1 MKKVFQMVVIVALTG
16 LLFAC
21 NNNSV
26 ETKAAASSETANASA
41 GQANVKDDASM
52 KDIVK
57 IAIGSP
63 DHTTL
68 VKALQQAELVDVLA
82 NPGPFTVFA
91 PTNAAFDKLPKG
103 TLDDLMKADKKTD
116 LQNILQYHVTTSALK
131 ADFFQNGQ
139 TIGMVNGDNITVNV
153 KDGKV
158 ILNNSATIVAS
169 IQASNGMVHVID
181 GVLLPP
187 AKK

>member
-1 MKKVFQMVVIVALTG
+1 MKKLVQLLAL
-16 LLFAC
+16 LPCIIFAFSC
-21 NNNSV
+21 NND
-26 ETKAAASSETANASA
+26 TKVASTTSSSTETATDA
-41 GQANVKDDASM
+41 GQANVNDDASM
-52 KDIVK
+52 KNIVK
-57 IAIGSP
+57 VAVGSP

-68 VKALQQAELVDVLA
+68 VKALKQADLVDVLA

-91 PTNAAFDKLPKG
+91 PNNAAFDKLPKG
-103 TLDDLMKADKKTD
+103 TLDELMKPEKKAD

-131 ADFFQNGQ
+131 ADFFKDGQ

-153 KDGKV
+153 KDGKI
-158 ILNNSATIVAS
+158 ILNNSATIIAS
-169 IQASNGMVHVID
+169 VQASNGMVHIVD

>member
-1 MKKVFQMVVIVALTG
+1 MKKILLG
-16 LLFAC
+16 LSFIAFVAC
-21 NNNSV
+21 NSNN
-26 ETKAAASSETANASA
+26 ETPQVSAANESTNA

-57 IAIGSP
+57 VAVGSP
-63 DHTTL
+63 DHSTL

-91 PTNAAFDKLPKG
+91 PVNSAFDKLPEG
-103 TLDDLMKADKKTD
+103 VLDDLMKAEKKAD

-131 ADFFQNGQ
+131 ADFFKDGQ

-158 ILNNSATIVAS
+158 ILNNSATIIGSV
-169 IQASNGMVHVID
+169 QASNGMVHIVD